1 MVEIKK
7 TDLKKLVEQKG
18 QIERRIK
25 SRKLANYKVEQVG
38 GYIADDEIFVP
49 QFKCPDYYV
58 SNYGRVISC
67 KFGKVKLLNMYD
79 KRKTD
84 GMRYKYYCLCKKG
97 KKRAKN
103 ILIHRSVAQL
113 FCPNLFKDV
122 RDKNGNPIPLD
133 IHHLNHNEQD
143 NRSENLIWLPK
154 YLHRHCN
161 DIGKFGIFRTKNA
174 RNLHPLEIVAQTGLD
189 LKDIILAKRQEPIK
203 KVGKWTVYDVQGHLI
218 ALELLNE
225 SDKKDDKKYTVKIN
239 KPSHKRKEEQNMKN
253 KYLFDANK
261 ETLLKNTELN
271 TAEAKKIPES
281 QLHTYS
287 EALTMYQKIMDQRKD
302 TAEYEKMLNEFIMN
316 LYETKDNSD
325 LHPEIK
331 KMYRKLYH
339 AVAYQEDGIIKMNDS
354 AEVIKQ
360 IYSDLATIF
369 GYTETEA
376 EALKER
382 LA

>member
-225 SDKKDDKKYTVKIN
+225 SDKKDDKKQDPIE
-239 KPSHKRKEEQNMKN
+239 KEEFEDRTEEPDTSYDPGVIEDDEKQNNQEEPDTSYDPGIIEESSNSNQKYKYIAYKN
-253 KYLFDANK
+253 MLMIIYQNASLNK
-261 ETLLKNTELN
+261 ASSYTL
-271 TAEAKKIPES
+271 
-281 QLHTYS
+281 TYS
-287 EALTMYQKIMDQRKD
+287 
-302 TAEYEKMLNEFIMN
+302 N
-316 LYETKDNSD
+316 TKKN
-325 LHPEIK
+325 I
-331 KMYRKLYH
+331 
-339 AVAYQEDGIIKMNDS
+339 
-354 AEVIKQ
+354 
-360 IYSDLATIF
+360 
-369 GYTETEA
+369 
-376 EALKER
+376 
-382 LA
+382 

>member
-113 FCPNLFKDV
+113 FCPNFFKDV

-225 SDKKDDKKYTVKIN
+225 SDKKDDKK
-239 KPSHKRKEEQNMKN
+239 
-253 KYLFDANK
+253 
-261 ETLLKNTELN
+261 
-271 TAEAKKIPES
+271 
-281 QLHTYS
+281 
-287 EALTMYQKIMDQRKD
+287 
-302 TAEYEKMLNEFIMN
+302 
-316 LYETKDNSD
+316 
-325 LHPEIK
+325 
-331 KMYRKLYH
+331 
-339 AVAYQEDGIIKMNDS
+339 S
-354 AEVIKQ
+354 A
-360 IYSDLATIF
+360 
-369 GYTETEA
+369 
-376 EALKER
+376 
-382 LA
+382 

>member
-103 ILIHRSVAQL
+103 ILIHRS
-113 FCPNLFKDV
+113 
-122 RDKNGNPIPLD
+122 
-133 IHHLNHNEQD
+133 
-143 NRSENLIWLPK
+143 ENLIWLPK

-225 SDKKDDKKYTVKIN
+225 SDKKDDKK
-239 KPSHKRKEEQNMKN
+239 
-253 KYLFDANK
+253 
-261 ETLLKNTELN
+261 
-271 TAEAKKIPES
+271 
-281 QLHTYS
+281 
-287 EALTMYQKIMDQRKD
+287 
-302 TAEYEKMLNEFIMN
+302 
-316 LYETKDNSD
+316 
-325 LHPEIK
+325 
-331 KMYRKLYH
+331 
-339 AVAYQEDGIIKMNDS
+339 S
-354 AEVIKQ
+354 A
-360 IYSDLATIF
+360 
-369 GYTETEA
+369 
-376 EALKER
+376 
-382 LA
+382 

>member
-1 MVEIKK
+1 MKYYLVSWSLERPNIYNISKDDSINK
-7 TDLKKLVEQKG
+7 TVLCVVYSVAMCLC
-18 QIERRIK
+18 
-25 SRKLANYKVEQVG
+25 LHM
-38 GYIADDEIFVP
+38 
-49 QFKCPDYYV
+49 YYV

-225 SDKKDDKKYTVKIN
+225 SDKKDDKK
-239 KPSHKRKEEQNMKN
+239 
-253 KYLFDANK
+253 
-261 ETLLKNTELN
+261 
-271 TAEAKKIPES
+271 
-281 QLHTYS
+281 
-287 EALTMYQKIMDQRKD
+287 
-302 TAEYEKMLNEFIMN
+302 
-316 LYETKDNSD
+316 
-325 LHPEIK
+325 
-331 KMYRKLYH
+331 
-339 AVAYQEDGIIKMNDS
+339 S
-354 AEVIKQ
+354 A
-360 IYSDLATIF
+360 
-369 GYTETEA
+369 
-376 EALKER
+376 
-382 LA
+382 